1 MIMNRVFRSLELPL
15 HENESIIPYT
25 PDPYWAMWSPTFT
38 VPKRPNKVKRHLF
51 RLDTTW
57 TQYDLREVIMPNF
70 REFFQKVFV

>member
-1 MIMNRVFRSLELPL
+1 MVMKRVLRSLELPL
-15 HENESIIPYT
+15 HENEFIIPYT

-38 VPKRPNKVKRHLF
+38 VPERPNKVKRHLF

-57 TQYDLREVIMPNF
+57 PQYDWQEVIKPKF